1 MKEIPFQKIE
11 MDMCTFSL
19 LFASGL
25 TGMIS
30 EDLLDQLVATL
41 FELIDD
47 SVVQGI
53 LVLLEPAGDIVGHLK
68 KSDRHETRVGIKTY
82 VGGRRRR
89 RKKRTVPA

>member
-68 KSDRHETRVGIKTY
+68 KSDRRVRHGLE
-82 VGGRRRR
+82 
-89 RKKRTVPA
+89 